1 MSTVKFNCRIG
12 TSNPEIPLGMEIWFD
27 NHVFFNQDHVQ
38 DFHAVEYEFEDDDSE
53 HELRFVLKNKLPEH
67 TGVDESGKI
76 LSDARLCIDN
86 IQFDEIDCHLIVCE
100 SAEYRH
106 NFNGTGADTQERFY
120 GEMGCNGTVSLKF
133 ATPIYLWLLEKM

>member
-1 MSTVKFNCRIG
+1 MSMVKFNCKVV
-12 TSNPEIPLGMEIWFD
+12 TTNPTIPLGMEIWFD
-27 NHVFFNQDHVQ
+27 NQCFFKQYHVQ
-38 DFHAVEYEFEDDDSE
+38 ESHAVEYEFEDDDSE
-53 HELRFVLKNKLPEH
+53 HVLRFVLKNKLPEH
-67 TGVDESGKI
+67 TRVDESGMI

-86 IQFDEIDCHLIVCE
+86 IQFDEIDCDQTVCE
-100 SAEYRH
+100 SALYHH